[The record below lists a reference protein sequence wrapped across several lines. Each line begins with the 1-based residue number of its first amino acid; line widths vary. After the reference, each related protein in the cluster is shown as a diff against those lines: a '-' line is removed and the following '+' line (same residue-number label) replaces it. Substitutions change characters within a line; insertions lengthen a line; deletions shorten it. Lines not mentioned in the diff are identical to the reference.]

1 MPKILFWFRIGKMW
15 KSFWCLLNPGP
26 TGWTWS
32 KPTMC
37 SWLSRFSTPP
47 TSCKPSAE
55 FIVWDKR
62 GQQRFTDSSSKTPW
76 RREFITCFKSKQ
88 IILTTLDQFQFEQMI
103 FLVNWSFINWRV
115 PRLCLVSL
123 AEVPSHCKG
132 VPEKVSKVKR
142 LWNPNKT
149 FYLLWFFGKERQ
161 ERKAVLVRHQLSSIR
176 NRPQRRSG
184 LPTKTT
190 WKGWQCRT

>member
-1 MPKILFWFRIGKMW
+1 MLKKQAWSSTDFVFHLFICCTHTPTQYVIAYNTAINLMPKILFWFRIGKMW

-32 KPTMC
+32 KPTMY

-88 IILTTLDQFQFEQMI
+88 IIQTTLDQFQFEQMV
-103 FLVNWSFINWRV
+103 FLVNWSFIN
-115 PRLCLVSL
+115 
-123 AEVPSHCKG
+123 
-132 VPEKVSKVKR
+132 
-142 LWNPNKT
+142 
-149 FYLLWFFGKERQ
+149 
-161 ERKAVLVRHQLSSIR
+161 
-176 NRPQRRSG
+176 
-184 LPTKTT
+184 
-190 WKGWQCRT
+190 